1 MEASDRIWII
11 GCDWWPR
18 AYLRAELIERGHDAV
33 GFITIRDAV
42 ITLTLGRA
50 RPPALLVCDLHGQA
64 LDRALARGLFQAG
77 APIIAIA
84 GNVEADDGWIRGLPW
99 AAFLRRPITIGAVAD
114 LVGRLTLPAAPS
126 PGETADTPRG

>member
-1 MEASDRIWII
+1 METPDRIWII
-11 GCDWWPR
+11 GSDWWPR

-50 RPPALLVCDLHGQA
+50 RRPGLIVCDLHGQA
-64 LDRALARGLFQAG
+64 LDPELARGLFQAR

-84 GNVEADDGWIRGLPW
+84 GNVEAEDGWIRGLPW
-99 AAFLRRPITIGAVAD
+99 TAFLRRPITIGAVAD
-114 LVGRLTLPAAPS
+114 MVGRLTLPAAPS
-126 PGETADTPRG
+126 PEETARYT

>member
-1 MEASDRIWII
+1 MEPPDRIWII
-11 GCDWWPR
+11 GSDWWPR

-42 ITLTLGRA
+42 ISLTLGRA
-50 RPPALLVCDLHGQA
+50 RQPALIVCDLHGQE
-64 LDRALARGLFQAG
+64 LDRGLARGLFQSG

-99 AAFLRRPITIGAVAD
+99 AAFLRRPITIGSVAD
-114 LVGRLTLPAAPS
+114 MVGRLTLPPVSA
-126 PGETADTPRG
+126 PGEAARQA